1 MSEEQL
7 IRDKLSEHGFLES
20 TNKPGLFFHEVEEGT
35 MIFCDLRKGGTPQ
48 FYGYI
53 NKDEEMSKE
62 LVDKFA
68 VRVKQSLAAIGCAS
82 LDTFDDKLPLKRDPK
97 LPDATIVPGKEPTKA
112 EPVGQHCM
120 NCKSVSWTEC
130 HNCGENMCKVCGG
143 RIT

>member
-7 IRDKLSEHGFLES
+7 VRDKLSEHGFLES
-20 TNKPGLFFHEVEEGT
+20 TNKPGLFFHQVEKGT
-35 MIFCDLRKGGTPQ
+35 TIFCDLRKGGAPQ

-68 VRVKQSLAAIGCAS
+68 IRVKQSLAAIGCAS
-82 LDTFDDKLPLKRDPK
+82 LDTFDSS
-97 LPDATIVPGKEPTKA
+97 KEPTKA
-112 EPVGQHCM
+112 EPLGQHCI

-130 HNCGENMCKVCGG
+130 HSCGEKMCKVCGG
-143 RIT
+143 KIT